1 MVNSAEIDEIDLL
14 VKKARIAQQK
24 FEKNG
29 SQRLFDLACQAVGWA
44 LMKPEQNQKLAELAV
59 SETGLGNVPDKIKKN
74 HNKTLGL
81 LRDIKDVK
89 SFGHVSD
96 DKEKGLSTYLRPK
109 GVVAAIV
116 PSTNPLALS
125 LIHI

>member
-1 MVNSAEIDEIDLL
+1 MTNSTEIDEIDLL
-14 VKKARIAQQK
+14 VNKARIAQEK

-29 SQRLFDLACQAVGWA
+29 SQQLFDLACQAVGWA
-44 LMKPEQNQKLAELAV
+44 LMKPEQNQRLAEIAV
-59 SETGLGNVPDKIKKN
+59 RETGLGNVPDKIKKN

-89 SFGHVSD
+89 SFGHVSE
-96 DKEKGLSTYLRPK
+96 DKGLGLSTYLR
-109 GVVAAIV
+109 
-116 PSTNPLALS
+116 LS